1 MYRAR
6 KGISV
11 RGDWLTI
18 RVAGSDCWFI
28 LFYSPHGMH
37 GADSLERA
45 KHCSLAGLAK
55 EVLEPLVEDI
65 WLAAHFLNV
74 ANPDSLVSTR
84 EPLKMAPDL
93 RVGLKRGKNI
103 VGNTERRDIEVRKH
117 STAGV
122 GHQAGGN

>member
-1 MYRAR
+1 M
-6 KGISV
+6 

-18 RVAGSDCWFI
+18 RGAGSDCWLI

-45 KHCSLAGLAK
+45 KQCSLAGLAK

-65 WLAAHFLNV
+65 WLAAHFPNV

-84 EPLKMAPDL
+84 EPLKMAQTS
-93 RVGLKRGKNI
+93 G
-103 VGNTERRDIEVRKH
+103 
-117 STAGV
+117 SA
-122 GHQAGGN
+122 

>member
-1 MYRAR
+1 M
-6 KGISV
+6 

-55 EVLEPLVEDI
+55 EVLEPLVRGRP
-65 WLAAHFLNV
+65 AAKELDEV
-74 ANPDSLVSTR
+74 LQARARDAVTELQS
-84 EPLKMAPDL
+84 
-93 RVGLKRGKNI
+93 GKR
-103 VGNTERRDIEVRKH
+103 RSWR
-117 STAGV
+117 
-122 GHQAGGN
+122 